1 MKRFITRIYSL
12 NIFFP
17 YSEKITVLF
26 IGLLDGKVSVRF
38 IGTASD
44 ISVTLKHKFHSIG
57 NLNNDLDYFNHL
69 DNYSLIKK
77 NDYGVRC
84 NMRRKHDGI

>member
-26 IGLLDGKVSVRF
+26 IALLDGKISVRF

-44 ISVTLKHKFHSIG
+44 TSVTLKHKFHSIT

-69 DNYSLIKK
+69 DNYSLGRK
-77 NDYGVRC
+77 NGYGVKC
-84 NMRRKHDGI
+84 NVRRKYDGV

>member
-26 IGLLDGKVSVRF
+26 IQLLDGKIAVRF

-44 ISVTLKHKFHSIG
+44 ISVTLKHKFHSIA
-57 NLNNDLDYFNHL
+57 NLHYDLDYFNHL
-69 DNYSLIKK
+69 DNYSLSKK
-77 NDYGVRC
+77 YDFGKC
-84 NMRRKHDGI
+84 NLRRKHDGV